1 MAAGAATAE
10 ACAKSDEKTGQRQEP
25 EVGSDMDDR
34 PCAEAK
40 TIEDRTKDESEN
52 ESDVSRLIFV
62 GGAKAAAQDAADAGD
77 AAIEEEI

>member
-1 MAAGAATAE
+1 
-10 ACAKSDEKTGQRQEP
+10 
-25 EVGSDMDDR
+25 MDDR

-40 TIEDRTKDESEN
+40 TIEDRT